1 MWPRKRVEPKAEP
14 ASVGRRQHG
23 VPKSD
28 RNGTLTSAGWR
39 LLRHNGESR
48 ETDRPTWSHH
58 RRFSGGQGACREV
71 GSERLEENHRVAI
84 NGSNPNLMNRS
95 AKDGARSSPHY
106 GGEGIGVPLRRTKVC

>member
-1 MWPRKRVEPKAEP
+1 ME
-14 ASVGRRQHG
+14 
-23 VPKSD
+23 
-28 RNGTLTSAGWR
+28 R

-106 GGEGIGVPLRRTKVC
+106 GGEDIWVPLRRTKVCADDTVGKMRQ